1 MAKSSPRRV
10 TSYINGKDVNE
21 TNTKR
26 IYGRTLNFRQVGAL
40 AEDTVYDADYAYSI
54 KIVQKDGTEHL
65 MTFHKINERQ
75 FACVVDGVAEY
86 YVYASNI
93 TTLTTAMERAMDDRE
108 VSLVYQN

>member
-1 MAKSSPRRV
+1 MNNSSSGPNDD
-10 TSYINGKDVNE
+10 IENLIGKYSDLLF
-21 TNTKR
+21 R
-26 IYGRTLNFRQVGAL
+26 ISLIKLGNASD
-40 AEDTVYDADYAYSI
+40 AEDTVYAVDYDYSI
-54 KIVQKDGTEHL
+54 TIVMKDGTEHL

-75 FACVVDGVAEY
+75 FACVVDGTAEY